1 MHRRNAV
8 LATLVVIVVAA
19 AAATLLWSRSRDVR
33 RIVRPEGEFVLVKGK
48 YAIVILSPEMM
59 KRTFGPDWDHLS
71 LFYGSNRGVT
81 EDGERAALAP
91 SPLRPLAKGTPVL
104 IFSGDEWSDLI
115 APVYALETRQQATF
129 AIDTTKPSVIV
140 IGATRSRAGEPHLT
154 PEGRLFFH

>member
-1 MHRRNAV
+1 MRRRILT
-8 LATLVVIVVAA
+8 LALLVVIVLAA

-48 YAIVILSPEMM
+48 YAMVILSPEMM
-59 KRTFGPDWDHLS
+59 KRTFGPRWDHLS

-129 AIDTTKPSVIV
+129 AIDTTQGLVTVID
-140 IGATRSRAGEPHLT
+140 AARPRAGDPHLS
-154 PEGRLFFH
+154 PDGRLFFQ